1 MIISDLLLSIK
12 FKKHLMKTCLECGEP
27 LLGRSDK
34 KFCSDLCRN
43 AYNNKVNSDSN
54 NFVRNTNNAL
64 RRNRK
69 ILEELCKDDKS
80 KTVRNTL
87 VDRGFDFNLFT
98 SIRTTQKGATYYF
111 VYEYGYLE
119 LDKDFFLIVKDNKS
133 RE

>member
-1 MIISDLLLSIK
+1 
-12 FKKHLMKTCLECGEP
+12 MKNCLECGEP
-27 LLGRSDK
+27 ILGRSDK

-69 ILEELCKDDKS
+69 ILEDLCKDDKS

-98 SIRTTQKGATYYF
+98 SSRTTQKGATYYF
-111 VYEYGYLE
+111 VYEFGYLE
-119 LDKDFFLIVKDNKS
+119 LDKDFFLIVKDNKN

>member
-1 MIISDLLLSIK
+1 
-12 FKKHLMKTCLECGEP
+12 MKNCLECGEP
-27 LLGRSDK
+27 ILGRSDK

-43 AYNNKVNSDSN
+43 VYNNKVNSDSN

-69 ILEELCKDDKS
+69 ILEDLCKDDKS
-80 KTVRNTL
+80 KTIRNTL

-98 SIRTTQKGATYYF
+98 SIRTTQKGSTYYF

-133 RE
+133 KYE